1 MWSSKLS
8 LTRRRRRRFIVCS
21 CALARGGGG
30 PRESRDS
37 VEFFAQQVEIV
48 ARSPTI
54 AMAML
59 VAEWDSE
66 RTLVI
71 RAWSNRLDALA
82 FDRVPLVVP
91 GDAVLPDQ
99 LEPQLVQVVVAG
111 FLSAGEIG
119 PGTRV
124 GRQAGEGSLDP
135 KALFVGE
142 RREAFE
148 PRRRAAAAAAA
159 AGRGVQSVVAWIWSH
174 LPRRL
179 AIFPDGSIEL
189 QRGRR
194 EDAPRRDSAGIRK
207 AAPRS
212 L

>member
-8 LTRRRRRRFIVCS
+8 LTRRRRGGRFIVCS
-21 CALARGGGG
+21 CALARGGGGGG

-48 ARSPTI
+48 ARSPTV
-54 AMAML
+54 AL
-59 VAEWDSE
+59 VAEWHSE
-66 RTLVI
+66 RILVI
-71 RAWSNRLDALA
+71 TAWSNRRVDDLA

-99 LEPQLVQVVVAG
+99 LEPQLVQVVVVR
-111 FLSAGEIG
+111 FLRVGESG
-119 PGTRV
+119 PGARV

-159 AGRGVQSVVAWIWSH
+159 AAGRVAWIWSH

-179 AIFPDGSIEL
+179 AGSIEL

-194 EDAPRRDSAGIRK
+194 EDAPRRDSDSAGTRT
-207 AAPRS
+207 PRS